1 MADNK
6 DLDIQHP
13 SADTDAE
20 DPARAKE
27 HDDKLGRSM
36 LSKVALA
43 VVVLVSLIISISCL
57 MQFNRLETQRKELE
71 AELSEY
77 NEAIRELQEIINS
90 SDDKEFIIQQAKDKL
105 GYYFPDE
112 NIYYRD

>member
-1 MADNK
+1 MADNR
-6 DLDIQHP
+6 
-13 SADTDAE
+13 
-20 DPARAKE
+20 DPQWNHQLVSPASEQPAPQVDQDE
-27 HDDKLGRSM
+27 KLGLSM
-36 LSKVALA
+36 LAKVALA

-57 MQFNRLETQRKELE
+57 MQFNRLEEQRKELE

-90 SDDKEFIIQQAKDKL
+90 SDDNEFIIQQAKDKL

-112 NIYYRD
+112 NIYYQD